1 MCIIPHKFFDPGV
14 TNKLYDFMSAV
25 PFCLK
30 KPCHFMSHKM
40 NARVHLILFVCL
52 TLFSCFNQKNEKM
65 QKVDTNAIAKEVKS
79 VSDSLTRYSENG
91 QLELFFKGYD
101 NSPTFSHFSS
111 EGKMRNYEEL
121 KKICAE
127 YYTGL
132 KEQKVTTLSEKINV
146 IDENLVIVGWT
157 GNITAQLKN
166 GDSIEMNNY
175 AITNVFRKTDGQWK
189 IIHSHESS
197 LPPVTIEKNK
207 RIKL

>member
-1 MCIIPHKFFDPGV
+1 
-14 TNKLYDFMSAV
+14 
-25 PFCLK
+25 
-30 KPCHFMSHKM
+30 MSHKL
-40 NARVHLILFVCL
+40 NAWVFLFFFPCL
-52 TLFSCFNQKNEKM
+52 TLLSCSNQKNEKM
-65 QKVDTNAIAKEVKS
+65 QKVDTNAVAKEVKS
-79 VSDSLTRYSENG
+79 VSDSLTRYSENA

-101 NSPTFSHFSS
+101 NSPAFLHFSG

-132 KEQKVTTLSEKINV
+132 KEQKITTLSEKINV
-146 IDENLVIVGWT
+146 INENMAIVGWT

-175 AITNVFRKTDGQWK
+175 AITNVFKKTNGQGK

-197 LPPVTIEKNK
+197 LPPVMIEKNK
-207 RIKL
+207 GIKL